1 MVDSRTQQ
9 WNATAASHTRLA
21 YARPSRVRDVHTQIL
36 LATQLKHA
44 SNPWT
49 RFQRLM
55 LRSPL
60 AVESGLVVARVRWAH
75 TLFMRSR
82 IDIVFYD
89 DWRRVTRVSRGVLPW
104 LGLVWGGREARGLLQ
119 LPAGAAQDVQVGHT
133 LEFLP

>member
-1 MVDSRTQQ
+1 MVDSLTQD
-9 WNATAASHTRLA
+9 WTATPANHTRLA
-21 YARPSRVRDVHTQIL
+21 YSTPSRVRDVHTQMLI
-36 LATQLKHA
+36 ATQLKHA

-60 AVESGLVVARVRWAH
+60 AAESGLVIARARWAH
-75 TLFMRSR
+75 TLFMRYR

-89 DWRRVTRVSRGVLPW
+89 DWRRVTRVSHGVRPW
-104 LGLVWGGREARGLLQ
+104 LGLVWGGRDARGLLE
-119 LPAGAAQDVQVGHT
+119 LPAGAAQDVEVGHT

>member
-1 MVDSRTQQ
+1 MVDSLTQD
-9 WNATAASHTRLA
+9 WTPTPANRTRLS
-21 YARPSRVRDVHTQIL
+21 YSTPSTVRDVHTQML

-60 AVESGLVVARVRWAH
+60 AAQSGLVVARARWAH

-82 IDIVFYD
+82 IDVVFYD
-89 DWRRVTRVSRGVLPW
+89 DWRRVTHVSHGVLPW